1 LSAVPED
8 CRETIFE
15 GVVFSDNSAFVDAH
29 YDRVNDVAR
38 KQMKHV
44 QGGAQAGKWKAYN
57 ARYGMQTN
65 QIIEGFTLYEGRE
78 NVVETSARYNTRFK
92 KTTAKKTGQSRTQ
105 DTPDSGEAES
115 PVIIKHVAGMFTGP
129 AGITA
134 NWKMGHTSLVNGVGY
149 QHPHADAGRPE
160 SYKGMK
166 IFPFVTIHGF
176 GIDECTM
183 WLLPHPFSN
192 ASKKYGFL
200 HTFKAH
206 QMLLMRGDFVHA
218 GVPSPIPRGH
228 KKFFP
233 SAEAGWNQETA
244 FWHRKG
250 AENVTFLWQGSHPP
264 FGFPCIGTP
273 DINGKQIVT
282 YPVKYTKMLRYP
294 FTQEQCT
301 LLGITYEEPDEDE
314 KANRTALKK
323 KAVASLALCVYNV

>member
-1 LSAVPED
+1 VPED

-15 GVVFSDNSAFVDAH
+15 GAVFSDNSAFVDAH

-44 QGGAQAGKWKAYN
+44 QGGAQTAKWKAYN

-65 QIIEGFTLYEGRE
+65 QIIEGFTLYEGLE
-78 NVVETSARYNTRFK
+78 NIVDTSDRYNTRGK
-92 KTTAKKTGQSRTQ
+92 KNSTKKTGLVRSQ
-105 DTPDSGEAES
+105 DTPDVGES
-115 PVIIKHVAGMFTGP
+115 NPPRVVQHVPGMFTGP
-129 AGITA
+129 AGVAA
-134 NWKMGHTSLVNGVGY
+134 NWKMGSTTLINGVGY
-149 QHPHADAGRPE
+149 QHPHCDAGRPE

-176 GIDECTM
+176 GIDAFSM
-183 WLLPHPFSN
+183 WLLPEPFSN
-192 ASKKYGFL
+192 ASKYGFL
-200 HTFKAH
+200 HTFAPH

-218 GVPSPIPRGH
+218 GVPSPVPRGH
-228 KKFFP
+228 MKFFP
-233 SAEAGWNQETA
+233 SAEAGWNQESS

-294 FTQEQCT
+294 YTMEQSKT
-301 LLGITYEEPDEDE
+301 LGLPFDEPDEKE
-314 KANRTALKK
+314 KAARTALKK
-323 KAVASLALCVYNV
+323 KAVASLALCVFNV